1 MQTPEQRV
9 QNKIEKYFKS
19 LQDKGVPLF
28 FEKRQAGGFTY
39 RKGLPDM
46 YIVLYGKHI
55 EIEIKAK
62 GGKTSTMQ
70 ELWQR
75 RFKEIYRIPCY
86 VVDDEKQVEKIIES
100 MKKDL
105 E

>member
-1 MQTPEQRV
+1 MQTPEQKV
-9 QNKIEKYFKS
+9 QNKIERYLKS
-19 LQDKGVPLF
+19 LQKQGVPLF

-62 GGKTSTMQ
+62 DGKISTMQ
-70 ELWQR
+70 EMWQR
-75 RFKEIYRIPCY
+75 RFKEVYKIPCC
-86 VVDDEKQVEKIIES
+86 VVDDEKEVEKIIES